1 MPDAQKNMVQM
12 VKQAAMEAVRAGKP
26 TELRF
31 GTVVSV
37 SPLEIKIDQKAPL
50 REPQL
55 ILTRNVT
62 DYGMDISVSH
72 ITEPEGREESTGHDG
87 YTARSFYTHTHG
99 YMGRKKITVHNAL
112 VVGDEVV
119 LLQVQG
125 GKKFL
130 VLDRMKPHPAI
141 GGEWA

>member
-12 VKQAAMEAVRAGKP
+12 VKQAAVEVVRAAKP

-31 GTVVSV
+31 GTVVSTT
-37 SPLEIKIDQKAPL
+37 PLAIRIDQKAPL
-50 REPQL
+50 KGPQL

-62 DYGMDISVSH
+62 DYEVDISVSH
-72 ITEPEGREESTGHDG
+72 ITEATSGGGPYEAFSSHSHRYS
-87 YTARSFYTHTHG
+87 
-99 YMGRKKITVHNAL
+99 GRKKIIVHNAL

-119 LLQVQG
+119 LVQVQG

-130 VLDRMKPHPAI
+130 VLDRMKPHPTI

>member
-1 MPDAQKNMVQM
+1 MPDAQKNMVQL
-12 VKQAAMEAVRAGKP
+12 VKQAAAEAVRAGKP

-37 SPLEIKIDQKAPL
+37 SPLEIRIDQKAPL
-50 REPQL
+50 KEPQL

-62 DYGMDISVSH
+62 DYEMDISVRH
-72 ITEPEGREESTGHDG
+72 ITEATSGGGH
-87 YTARSFYTHTHG
+87 YEAFSSHSHG
-99 YMGRKKITVHNAL
+99 YSGRKKIIVHNAL
-112 VVGDEVV
+112 VAGDEVV

-130 VLDRMKPHPAI
+130 VLERRKPHPAM

>member
-26 TELRF
+26 AGL
-31 GTVVSV
+31 
-37 SPLEIKIDQKAPL
+37 L
-50 REPQL
+50 
-55 ILTRNVT
+55 NVT
-62 DYGMDISVSH
+62 DYEMDISVSH
-72 ITEPEGREESTGHDG
+72 ITEATSGGGH
-87 YTARSFYTHTHG
+87 YEAFSSHSHRYS
-99 YMGRKKITVHNAL
+99 GRKKIIVHNAL
-112 VVGDEVV
+112 VVGDEVA

-130 VLDRMKPHPAI
+130 VLDRTKPHPAV

>member
-1 MPDAQKNMVQM
+1 MPDAQKNMVQL
-12 VKQAAMEAVRAGKP
+12 VKQAAVEVVRAAKP

-31 GTVVSV
+31 GTVVSTT
-37 SPLEIKIDQKAPL
+37 PLEIRIDQKAPL
-50 REPQL
+50 KGPQL

-62 DYGMDISVSH
+62 DYEVDISVSH
-72 ITEPEGREESTGHDG
+72 ITEATSGGGH
-87 YTARSFYTHTHG
+87 YEAFSSHSHRYS
-99 YMGRKKITVHNAL
+99 GRKKIIVHNAL

-119 LLQVQG
+119 LVQVQG

-130 VLDRMKPHPAI
+130 VLDRMKPHPSI

>member
-12 VKQAAMEAVRAGKP
+12 VKQAAVEAVRAAKP

-31 GTVVSV
+31 GTVVSA
-37 SPLEIKIDQKAPL
+37 SPLEIRIDQKAPL
-50 REPQL
+50 KGPQL

-62 DYGMDISVSH
+62 DYEVDISVSH
-72 ITEPEGREESTGHDG
+72 ITEPEGREGDYYE
-87 YTARSFYTHTHG
+87 AFETHTHG
-99 YMGRKKITVHNAL
+99 YKGMKKIKVHNAL

-130 VLDRMKPHPAI
+130 VLDRMKPHPSI

>member
-26 TELRF
+26 AELRF

-37 SPLEIKIDQKAPL
+37 SPLEIRIDQKAPL
-50 REPQL
+50 S
-55 ILTRNVT
+55 VT
-62 DYGMDISVSH
+62 NYEVDISVSH
-72 ITEPEGREESTGHDG
+72 ITEATSGGGH
-87 YTARSFYTHTHG
+87 YEAFSSHSHRYS
-99 YMGRKKITVHNAL
+99 GRKKIIVHNAL
-112 VVGDEVV
+112 VVGDEVA

-130 VLDRMKPHPAI
+130 VLDRMKPHPAV

>member
-12 VKQAAMEAVRAGKP
+12 VKQAAAEAVRAGKP
-26 TELRF
+26 AELRF
-31 GTVVSV
+31 GTVVST

-50 REPQL
+50 KGPQL

-62 DYGMDISVSH
+62 DYEMDISVSH
-72 ITEPEGREESTGHDG
+72 KTEEEGEGGNYEE
-87 YTARSFYTHTHG
+87 AFSFHSHG
-99 YMGRKKITVHNAL
+99 YSGRKKIVVHNAL

-130 VLDRMKPHPAI
+130 VLDRMKPHPAL
-141 GGEWA
+141 GGEWV

>member
-26 TELRF
+26 AELRF

-37 SPLEIKIDQKAPL
+37 SPLEIRIDQKAPL

-62 DYGMDISVSH
+62 DYEMDISVSH
-72 ITEPEGREESTGHDG
+72 RTEAEGRGGSYYEAFS
-87 YTARSFYTHTHG
+87 SHTHG
-99 YMGRKKITVHNAL
+99 YSGRKKIVVHNAL

-130 VLDRMKPHPAI
+130 VLDRMKPHPAV

>member
-1 MPDAQKNMVQM
+1 MPDAQKNMVQL
-12 VKQAAMEAVRAGKP
+12 VKQAAVEVVRAAKP

-37 SPLEIKIDQKAPL
+37 SPLKIRIDQKAPL
-50 REPQL
+50 KEPQL

-62 DYGMDISVSH
+62 DYEVDISVSH
-72 ITEPEGREESTGHDG
+72 ITEATSGGGH
-87 YTARSFYTHTHG
+87 YEAFSSHTHN
-99 YMGRKKITVHNAL
+99 YTGRKKIIVHNAL

-119 LLQVQG
+119 LVQMQG

-130 VLDRMKPHPAI
+130 VLDRMKPHPAV

>member
-1 MPDAQKNMVQM
+1 MPDAQKNMVQL
-12 VKQAAMEAVRAGKP
+12 VKQAAVEVVRAAKP

-31 GTVVSV
+31 GTVVSTT
-37 SPLEIKIDQKAPL
+37 PLEIRIDQKAPL
-50 REPQL
+50 KGPQL

-62 DYGMDISVSH
+62 DYEVDISVSH
-72 ITEPEGREESTGHDG
+72 ITEATSGGGH
-87 YTARSFYTHTHG
+87 YEAFSSHSHRYS
-99 YMGRKKITVHNAL
+99 GRKKIIVHNAL

-119 LLQVQG
+119 LVQVQG

-130 VLDRMKPHPAI
+130 VLDRMKPHLSI

>member
-1 MPDAQKNMVQM
+1 MLDAQKNMVQM
-12 VKQAAMEAVRAGKP
+12 VKQAATEAVRAGKP
-26 TELRF
+26 MELRF

-37 SPLEIKIDQKAPL
+37 LPLEIRIDQKAPL

-62 DYGMDISVSH
+62 DYEVDISVSH
-72 ITEPEGREESTGHDG
+72 ITEPTGREESEGRDG

-99 YMGRKKITVHNAL
+99 YRGKKKITVHNAL

-119 LLQVQG
+119 LVQVQG

>member
-12 VKQAAMEAVRAGKP
+12 VKQAAVEAVRAAKP

-31 GTVVSV
+31 GTVVSTT
-37 SPLEIKIDQKAPL
+37 PLEIRIDQKAPL
-50 REPQL
+50 KGPQL

-62 DYGMDISVSH
+62 DYEVDISVSH
-72 ITEPEGREESTGHDG
+72 ITEATSGGGH
-87 YTARSFYTHTHG
+87 YEAFSSHTHN
-99 YMGRKKITVHNAL
+99 YTGRKKIIVHNAL

-119 LLQVQG
+119 LVQMQG

-130 VLDRMKPHPAI
+130 VLDRMKPHPAV

>member
-1 MPDAQKNMVQM
+1 MPDAQKNMVQL
-12 VKQAAMEAVRAGKP
+12 VKQAAAEAVRAGKP

-31 GTVVSV
+31 GTVVSA
-37 SPLEIKIDQKAPL
+37 SPLEIRIDQKAPL
-50 REPQL
+50 RGPQL

-62 DYGMDISVSH
+62 DYEMDISVSH
-72 ITEPEGREESTGHDG
+72 ITEETGGGGH
-87 YTARSFYTHTHG
+87 YEAFSSHTHG
-99 YMGRKKITVHNAL
+99 YSGRKKIIVHNAL
-112 VVGDEVV
+112 VAGDEVV